1 MPTEIF
7 QGIIQ
12 PFPSITVDYF
22 AGLRHCVEAFFL
34 SHCHTDHI
42 KGVHSDEFK
51 QLLNER
57 PGAKIYCTLVTAQLL
72 LKRNK
77 DLDHLTPHFVHVTE
91 GEWMTVLLGNSS
103 LNVRTIPAHHCLGSV
118 MFLFEDSTS
127 SALYTGDF
135 RYNETSH
142 REEMKAHLSSS
153 SRASVNHLYL
163 DTTFYT
169 PREPL
174 FHSFPSRRESELAV
188 IDLVKQW
195 RSSNP
200 AGKVHIDVTVGWEN
214 IFKAVSEFFD
224 CDVVITEEH
233 CEEYEDI
240 KDVIFYL
247 VKESLSKASDWLH
260 VNKTNKACTLCE
272 GPDRVMKI
280 RPSVQWLKHNKR
292 PDESSLVY
300 NKSGDEWYVTHS
312 MHSSYNELQQFIQLV
327 DAEKVHAIALPHGVK
342 DEEMRWEM
350 RRCWKSTTVNKTTDL
365 NNKTTDLNNKTTD
378 LNNKV
383 KSAASNNRAAAPKV
397 ESESEGGMVSSESDD
412 IPMGDYPT
420 PLKDR
425 SVQEKAFESPITPPS
440 LMELASSLE
449 GLDVSPQKRHRVK
462 RCTKKRTNR
471 QIFDRDSGNSSQ
483 EEDTKKRKRRQ
494 IKIDIN
500 SSENDVGSFIDALGK
515 PEALQ
520 GSSRDV
526 ESFDSRFEDMLYA
539 DILKAE
545 QFTKEGATPPSSLE
559 VSLELATEQPQIK
572 VEHAADNTEQMDL
585 LYDSCDDMFNM
596 EHVKTPEVK
605 LQVNDAQLDWMFDS
619 PPGNSPPASSSWAPT
634 TTTTSTTS
642 ANIEAARLQSLEE
655 VYRIFNDSDS

>member
-22 AGLRHCVEAFFL
+22 AGLRQSTEAFFL

-77 DLDHLTPHFVHVTE
+77 DLVHLINHFVYVTE
-91 GEWMTVLLGNSS
+91 GEWMTVLLSDSS

-118 MFLFEDSTS
+118 MFLFEDSAS

-135 RYNETSH
+135 RYNDTTH
-142 REEMKAHLSSS
+142 REDMQAHLSSS
-153 SRASVNHLYL
+153 SRARVNHLYL

-174 FHSFPSRRESELAV
+174 FHSFPSRRESERAV

-195 RSSNP
+195 RASNP

-214 IFKAVSEFFD
+214 IFKAVAEFFD
-224 CDVVITEEH
+224 CDVVATEDH
-233 CEEYEDI
+233 YGEYEDI
-240 KDVIFYL
+240 KEVVFYL
-247 VKESLSKASDWLH
+247 VKESASKASNWLH
-260 VNKTNKACTLCE
+260 VNKTNKDCVLCK

-292 PDESSLVY
+292 VDASSIVY

-312 MHSSYNELQQFIQLV
+312 MHSSYSELQQFVQLV
-327 DAEKVHAIALPHGVK
+327 GAEKVHAIAVPHGVK
-342 DEEMRWEM
+342 DEEMRGEM
-350 RRCWKSTTVNKTTDL
+350 RRCWRTDINNSEAVTT
-365 NNKTTDLNNKTTD
+365 
-378 LNNKV
+378 
-383 KSAASNNRAAAPKV
+383 SNNNAAAATPKV
-397 ESESEGGMVSSESDD
+397 DSESEGGMVSSESDD
-412 IPMGDYPT
+412 VPMGDYPT
-420 PLKDR
+420 PLKDK
-425 SVQEKAFESPITPPS
+425 SAQEKAFESPITISPPS
-440 LMELASSLE
+440 LMDLASSLE
-449 GLDVSPQKRHRVK
+449 GLDVSPQKRPRVK

-483 EEDTKKRKRRQ
+483 EEDNKVKRRQ
-494 IKIDIN
+494 IKIDIHAT
-500 SSENDVGSFIDALGK
+500 EDDVGSFIDALGK

-559 VSLELATEQPQIK
+559 VSLELTTELPQVR
-572 VEHAADNTEQMDL
+572 VEHAAEQVDL

-596 EHVKTPEVK
+596 EQVKAPERVK
-605 LQVNDAQLDWMFDS
+605 VNDAQLDWMFDS
-619 PPGNSPPASSSWAPT
+619 PPGYSPPASTSWAHT
-634 TTTTSTTS
+634 TTTTSTTNAS
-642 ANIEAARLQSLEE
+642 IEAARLQSLDE
-655 VYRIFNDSDS
+655 VYRIFHDSDS